1 MVQVGVLKREM
12 LNGVA
17 LVLAEGFCP
26 QAIGLLLVGE
36 GATYFVH
43 MPIFYRYLL
52 EHAASVD
59 SAAVRRSLRLCATG
73 GAPLPAGLSESF
85 EERFGTPI
93 VPGYGLTETS
103 SIVAWGGGETRA
115 G

>member
-1 MVQVGVLKREM
+1 MIRRPPRSTRTDTLFPYTTLFR
-12 LNGVA
+12 L
-17 LVLAEGFCP
+17 LAEGFCP
-26 QAIGLLLVGE
+26 QAIWRLRVGE

-52 EHAASVD
+52 GHAASVD
-59 SAAVRRSLRLCATG
+59 RAAVRRGRRLCATG

-103 SIVAWGGGETRA
+103 
-115 G
+115 